1 MLKIFK
7 FEIFKLKILK
17 PKIFNKIFD
26 PPVLRSSTQ
35 LSILTLSTLPSSILQ
50 LPMMQSPILSKILLI
65 APFFFWGTAM
75 VAMKGTIQDTTPYF
89 LAGFRL
95 VPAGFL
101 VLGAAVIAGLPQPK
115 TRQAW
120 AWIVG
125 FAVVDGMLFQG
136 FLAQGLTRTGA
147 GLGSVMIDSQPL
159 AVAVLAR
166 LLFGELIGWIGGLGL
181 AIGVLGIGLLGL
193 PKDWL
198 VGLFNGLFES
208 VNLSTD
214 AGMTTPYNLFE
225 PSLFDNGQWLMLM
238 AALSMAV
245 GTVMVRFVSR
255 HVNPI
260 VATGWHMILGG
271 LPLFALSAQ
280 FETQQWSHLIPVDW
294 FALLY
299 STVFGSAVSY
309 GLFFYFASRGN
320 LTSLSSLTFL
330 TPVFALMFG
339 NFFLDE
345 TLEPFQWFGVSLT
358 LVSIYLINQR
368 DAIAQRVFPQKNQAE
383 GAEGIEGC
391 NAETEGPEAN
401 HSVDLVERS

>member
-1 MLKIFK
+1 M
-7 FEIFKLKILK
+7 
-17 PKIFNKIFD
+17 
-26 PPVLRSSTQ
+26 
-35 LSILTLSTLPSSILQ
+35 
-50 LPMMQSPILSKILLI
+50 LLI

-95 VPAGFL
+95 VPAGML
-101 VLGAAVIAGLPQPK
+101 VLMAATIAGLPQPK
-115 TRQAW
+115 TWKAW

-125 FAVVDGMLFQG
+125 FALVDGAMFQG
-136 FLAQGLTRTGA
+136 FLAQGLMRTGA

-166 LLFGELIGWIGGLGL
+166 ILFGELIGVVGSVGL
-181 AIGVLGIGLLGL
+181 AIGVIGIGLLGL

-198 VGLFNGLFES
+198 VGLFNAVDGA
-208 VNLSTD
+208 VV
-214 AGMTTPYNLFE
+214 AGETTGYNLLD

-238 AALSMAV
+238 AALSMAI
-245 GTVMVRFVSR
+245 GTVMVRYVSR
-255 HVNPI
+255 HVDPI

-271 LPLFALSAQ
+271 LPLFALSSR
-280 FETQQWSHLIPVDW
+280 FELHQWDHLLPAEW
-294 FALLY
+294 GALIY

-330 TPVFALMFG
+330 TPVFALVFG

-345 TLEPFQWFGVSLT
+345 TLESFQWFGVGLT

-368 DAIAQRVFPQKNQAE
+368 EAIVRRF
-383 GAEGIEGC
+383 
-391 NAETEGPEAN
+391 T
-401 HSVDLVERS
+401 HSEVEDLEQESDVNLVGKP

>member
-1 MLKIFK
+1 MRCQFLAMETPPVKT
-7 FEIFKLKILK
+7 LS
-17 PKIFNKIFD
+17 IFD
-26 PPVLRSSTQ
+26 SPLFRSP
-35 LSILTLSTLPSSILQ
+35 L
-50 LPMMQSPILSKILLI
+50 LSKLLLI

-95 VPAGFL
+95 VPAGGL
-101 VLGAAVIAGLPQPK
+101 VLVAAAIAGLPQPK
-115 TRQAW
+115 TWQAW
-120 AWIVG
+120 AWIAG
-125 FAVVDGMLFQG
+125 FAVVDGALFQG
-136 FLAQGLTRTGA
+136 FLAQGLMRTGA

-166 LLFGELIGWIGGLGL
+166 ILFGELIGLVGWVGL

-198 VGLFNGLFES
+198 MGLFNQVFDSASLVTGE
-208 VNLSTD
+208 
-214 AGMTTPYNLFE
+214 TTGYNLLD

-238 AALSMAV
+238 AALSMAI
-245 GTVMVRFVSR
+245 GTVMVRYVSR
-255 HVNPI
+255 YVDPI

-280 FETQQWSHLIPVDW
+280 FETAQWSRLVPAEWGALIY
-294 FALLY
+294 A
-299 STVFGSAVSY
+299 TVFGSAVSY
-309 GLFFYFASRGN
+309 GLFFYFASSGN

-330 TPVFALMFG
+330 TPVFALVFG

-345 TLEPFQWFGVSLT
+345 TLEPFQWFGVGLT

-368 DAIAQRVFPQKNQAE
+368 
-383 GAEGIEGC
+383 
-391 NAETEGPEAN
+391 ETIGLKFAPPEAE
-401 HSVDLVERS
+401 SLKEESDVDLVGKP

>member
-1 MLKIFK
+1 
-7 FEIFKLKILK
+7 
-17 PKIFNKIFD
+17 
-26 PPVLRSSTQ
+26 
-35 LSILTLSTLPSSILQ
+35 
-50 LPMMQSPILSKILLI
+50 
-65 APFFFWGTAM
+65 M

-95 VPAGFL
+95 VPAGML
-101 VLGAAVIAGLPQPK
+101 VLGAATIAGLPQPK
-115 TRQAW
+115 TWQAW

-125 FAVVDGMLFQG
+125 FALVDGAVFQG
-136 FLAQGLTRTGA
+136 FLAQGLVRTGA

-166 LLFGELIGWIGGLGL
+166 VLFGELIGWIGWLGL
-181 AIGVLGIGLLGL
+181 AVGVLGIGLLGL

-198 VGLFNGLFES
+198 LGLFNQVFAFTLDTAS
-208 VNLSTD
+208 DS
-214 AGMTTPYNLFE
+214 AGVTMPYNLLD

-238 AALSMAV
+238 AALAMAI

-255 HVNPI
+255 HVDPI

-271 LPLFALSAQ
+271 LPLFALSAN
-280 FETQQWSHLIPVDW
+280 FETEQWSHLVPAEW
-294 FALLY
+294 GALIY

-330 TPVFALMFG
+330 TPVFALVFG

-368 DAIAQRVFPQKNQAE
+368 ESIGLKFSRST
-383 GAEGIEGC
+383 
-391 NAETEGPEAN
+391 TESLEKEPD
-401 HSVDLVERS
+401 VDLVGKP